1 MKALILSAALL
12 PLTATVSLAAI
23 ENDLAK
29 CAAIS
34 GDLERLQCFDDL
46 AQAAGLDGPQ
56 PVAVHTGDTGKW
68 RVSQET
74 NPIDDTHRV
83 VLALVATEGKS
94 RWGGDIVFIARCRS
108 NETEAYI
115 SWGDYLGNDGDIY
128 NEWKR
133 VTVRV
138 GGEKAREERWSLSTD
153 SQATF
158 APTWAGNLL
167 KQMASTTKF
176 IAQVTPYNESP
187 RTAIFDTTGMASALK
202 PLAETCGW
210 EL

>member
-1 MKALILSAALL
+1 MKAILMAAVLV
-12 PLTATVSLAAI
+12 PMTATPSPAAI

-29 CAAIS
+29 CSAIP

-46 AQAAGLDGPQ
+46 AEATGLNGPQ
-56 PVAVHTGDTGKW
+56 PLPVSATNMGNW
-68 RVSQET
+68 RVSREV
-74 NPIDDTHRV
+74 NPIDDTQRV
-83 VLALVATEGKS
+83 VLSLVATEGKS
-94 RWGGDIVFIARCRS
+94 TWGNDIVFIARCQS

-128 NEWKR
+128 SEWKR
-133 VTVRV
+133 VTIRV
-138 GGEKAREERWSLSTD
+138 GDTKAREERWGLSTD

-158 APTWAGNLL
+158 APNWAGTLL
-167 KQMASTTKF
+167 KEMASTTKF

-187 RTAIFDTTGMASALK
+187 KTAIFDTKGMANALE